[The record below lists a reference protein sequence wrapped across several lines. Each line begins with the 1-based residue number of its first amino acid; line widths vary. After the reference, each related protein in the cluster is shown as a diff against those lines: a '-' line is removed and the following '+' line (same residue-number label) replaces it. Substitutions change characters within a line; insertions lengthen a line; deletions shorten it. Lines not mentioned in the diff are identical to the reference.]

1 MVDLSR
7 KVGVHLQPVFTSRK
21 LEQHLKP
28 REVKVPIIN
37 RQCVVYKFQCDLRDA
52 GYIGFTARHLHQRIA
67 EHKSSTIG
75 KHFCEAHGNK
85 DLLNEI
91 SFTC

>member
-7 KVGVHLQPVFTSRK
+7 KVGVHLQPVFTSKK
-21 LEQHLKP
+21 LEQQLKP
-28 REVKVPIIN
+28 REVKVQIIN
-37 RQCVVYKFQCDLRDA
+37 RQCVVYKFQCDLCDA
-52 GYIGFTARHLHQRIA
+52 DYICFTARHLHQRIA

-85 DLLNEI
+85 DLLN
-91 SFTC
+91 